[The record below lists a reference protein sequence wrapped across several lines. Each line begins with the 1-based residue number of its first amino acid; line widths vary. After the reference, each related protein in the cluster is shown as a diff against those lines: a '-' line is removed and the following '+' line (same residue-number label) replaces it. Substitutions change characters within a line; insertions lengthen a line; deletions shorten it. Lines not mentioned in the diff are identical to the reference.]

1 MEIREY
7 QYKQDEVLSLYRS
20 VGWTAY
26 TRNPV
31 VLQKG
36 FKNSLL
42 ILGAFEADKLIG
54 LIRTVGDGE
63 TILFIQDLLV
73 KPEWQRKGIGSQ
85 LLQAVFE
92 RYSHVRQIELLTDDS
107 SETRAFYRA
116 NGMQEAK
123 SLGCCCMIKTS

>member
-1 MEIREY
+1 MKIREY

-42 ILGAFEADKLIG
+42 ILGAFDADKLIG
-54 LIRTVGDGE
+54 LIRPVGDGE
-63 TILFIQDLLV
+63 TILFIQDLLIR
-73 KPEWQRKGIGSQ
+73 PEWQRKGIGSQ

-92 RYSHVRQIELLTDDS
+92 RYSHVRQIELLTDDAN
-107 SETRAFYRA
+107 ETRAFYQA